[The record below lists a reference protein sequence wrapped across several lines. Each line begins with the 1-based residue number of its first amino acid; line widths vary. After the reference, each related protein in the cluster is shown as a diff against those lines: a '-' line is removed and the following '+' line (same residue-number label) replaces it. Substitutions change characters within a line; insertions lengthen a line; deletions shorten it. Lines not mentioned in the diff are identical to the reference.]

1 MTGTPDRIEWPFRQL
16 TEPAE
21 MSFEVS
27 VERRPG
33 GRDAMVS
40 LRFPALKR
48 GLLLTPRQAAATAE
62 ALRQAAAGATHVG
75 GEEL

>member
-1 MTGTPDRIEWPFRQL
+1 MTGTPDGIEWPFRQL

-33 GRDAMVS
+33 RRDAMVS
-40 LRFPALKR
+40 LRFPALR
-48 GLLLTPRQAAATAE
+48 RSLLLTPRQATATAE
-62 ALRQAAAGATHVG
+62 AVRQAAAAAMHVEDDG
-75 GEEL
+75 P